1 MSNKKSII
9 LGASGLIGS
18 KLLLILLENENYSE
32 VKIFIRKLLPIEHPN
47 LIQIITDFDH
57 LEMINS
63 EINSHVIFCCL
74 GSTKKKTPDLTEYRK
89 IDHDYPLYFAKQG
102 LKSELIQYHIV
113 SALGANAQ
121 SSNFYTK
128 MKGETEDDLKE
139 LGIPALYIYQPS
151 FLEGNRKENRPL
163 EKIMMP
169 IMKLVNILLVGGLR
183 KYQSIS
189 AKSVAKAML
198 NESIKNKSGIFVLES
213 DKIKELA

>member
-18 KLLLILLENENYSE
+18 KLLSILLENENYSE
-32 VKIFIRKLLPIEHPN
+32 VKVFVRKLLPIEHPK

-57 LEMINS
+57 LEMIHS
-63 EINSHVIFCCL
+63 EIDSHVIFCCL

-89 IDHDYPLYFAKQG
+89 IDHDYPIYFAKEG
-102 LKSELIQYHIV
+102 LKSELLQYHIV
-113 SALGANAQ
+113 SALGANAK

-128 MKGETEDDLKE
+128 MKGELENDLKK
-139 LGIPALYIYQPS
+139 LKICALYIYQPS

-163 EKIMMP
+163 EKIIML
-169 IMKLVNILLVGGLR
+169 IMKLVNILLIGGLR

-189 AKSVAKAML
+189 AISVAKAML